1 MAEVER
7 LLARKDSH
15 VRVDKN
21 EIVLSP
27 LEADPRP
34 ASAEALAACITEHLS
49 RVDLSEVLME
59 VDTWTH
65 FSRHFVHAA
74 DATALRPAL
83 LPIMHAM
90 AYAVQVS
97 HEVPP
102 PGRAAGEGVED
113 AALDVRV
120 SVHTENLPDIFQPP
134 HVMLITF
141 EGDGASTAVHV
152 LLMRPGSLSRA

>member
-15 VRVDKN
+15 IRVEKD

-34 ASAEALAACITEHLS
+34 ASAEAFAARITERLP

-65 FSRHFVHAA
+65 FSRYLALQPLTPSCRARHDGTHAE
-74 DATALRPAL
+74 DR
-83 LPIMHAM
+83 IMPSKA
-90 AYAVQVS
+90 
-97 HEVPP
+97 
-102 PGRAAGEGVED
+102 
-113 AALDVRV
+113 
-120 SVHTENLPDIFQPP
+120 
-134 HVMLITF
+134 
-141 EGDGASTAVHV
+141 
-152 LLMRPGSLSRA
+152 